1 MKSVL
6 QEHDAQLIEKYNG
19 IVGLDEVGRGA
30 LAGPVYTAAC
40 WIKPGFFQQAG
51 NWTQTADM
59 RDSKKMSEKKRL
71 EASERLAQLK
81 EAGHIDYALASASVQ
96 EIDRY
101 NITGATLRA
110 FVRSLRQLF
119 PGKGSDPQP
128 LILVDGKPLKAV
140 SFEHRAIIGGD
151 DCSLVIA
158 MASILAKVAR
168 DQRMEALDLDFPQ
181 YHWKKNKGYGT
192 LAHREGIQSHGS
204 CKEHRPLFLRKIHNK

>member
-19 IVGLDEVGRGA
+19 LVGLDEVGRGA

-40 WIKPGFFQQAG
+40 WIKPGFFQHLS
-51 NWTQTADM
+51 NCTETVDM
-59 RDSKKMSEKKRL
+59 RDSKKMTEKKRL
-71 EASERLAQLK
+71 EASLRLAQLK
-81 EAGHIDYALASASVQ
+81 EAGQIDYSIASASVE

-101 NITGATLRA
+101 NISGATLRA
-110 FVRSLRQLF
+110 FDRSLQELL
-119 PGKGSDPQP
+119 PVKGRDQKP

-140 SFEHRAIIGGD
+140 SFEHRALIGGD
-151 DCSLVIA
+151 DRSLVIA

-168 DQRMEALDLDFPQ
+168 DQWMEALDHDFPQ
-181 YHWKKNKGYGT
+181 YQWKKNKGYGT

-204 CKEHRPLFLRKIHNK
+204 CKEHRTLFLRKILNK

>member
-6 QEHDAQLIEKYNG
+6 QEHDAQLIENYNG
-19 IVGLDEVGRGA
+19 IIGLDEVGRGA

-40 WIKPGFFQQAG
+40 WIKPGFFQQAS
-51 NWTQTADM
+51 NWTQTVDM
-59 RDSKKMSEKKRL
+59 RDSKKMTENKRL
-71 EASERLAQLK
+71 AASERLAQLK
-81 EAGHIDYALASASVQ
+81 EAGHIDFATASASVE

-110 FVRSLRQLF
+110 FVRALRRLF
-119 PGKGSDPQP
+119 PEKGAEPQP

-140 SFEHRAIIGGD
+140 SFEHQAIIGGD
-151 DCSLVIA
+151 DRSLVIA

-168 DQRMEALDLDFPQ
+168 DQWMEALDREFPQ

-204 CKEHRPLFLRKIHNK
+204 CREHRSLFLRKILNN